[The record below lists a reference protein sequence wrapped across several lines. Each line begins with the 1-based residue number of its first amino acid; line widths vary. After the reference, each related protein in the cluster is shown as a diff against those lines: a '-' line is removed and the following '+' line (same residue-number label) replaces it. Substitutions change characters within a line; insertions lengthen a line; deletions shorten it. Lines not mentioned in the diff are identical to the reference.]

1 MTAYD
6 AGAWSI
12 FALATAA
19 SSAALTGSLFLAV
32 AVSFDRVQRDP
43 RLPGR
48 AVMTFG
54 VLTTVLVT
62 SLFVLAPGQSQVA
75 LGVEIAVLGLGLAI
89 AAVTWLA
96 RAPQSPEALPGGLAV
111 PALVALA
118 PAVALVV
125 GGLSIEA
132 GTGGGL
138 YWVLAACLLGVVGA
152 LHGAWALLVE
162 INR

>member
-19 SSAALTGSLFLAV
+19 SSAALTGSLVLAV
-32 AVSFDRVQRDP
+32 AVNFDRVQRHP

-48 AVMTFG
+48 AAMTFG

-75 LGVEIAVLGLGLAI
+75 LGVEVAVLGLGLAI
-89 AAVTWLA
+89 ATVTWLA
-96 RAPQSPEALPGGLAV
+96 RAPQSPEGPPSGLAV
-111 PALVALA
+111 PALVASA
-118 PAVALVV
+118 PARALVV

-152 LHGAWALLVE
+152 VYGAWALLVDV
-162 INR
+162 NR